1 MSLDTGAAPPSPTP
15 EERSPDLAARPRK
28 APRRKLSPLVP
39 IGATIVAFIALA
51 AIVSFF
57 WTPFDP
63 LYIDYDHTS
72 VGPGVNGH
80 PLGTDRLGRDIATRL
95 MIGARTALYV
105 GIVAVGIAMLIGTP
119 LGIVAGMTRRNWSES
134 IMRANDILLAFPALL
149 LAIVLA
155 ARYGGSITTAM
166 IAIGVASI
174 PGFVRVIRSGTLR
187 VMSTDYVL
195 AARVA
200 GRSSFSIAVRHVLP
214 NVSGLLIVQASS
226 AYAIAILAEAG
237 LSFLG
242 HGAPQSVPSWGRM
255 LYESQSLLTIAP
267 LTALWPGLAIAL
279 AVLGFNLLGDGLRD
293 QLDPTLVRS

>member
-1 MSLDTGAAPPSPTP
+1 
-15 EERSPDLAARPRK
+15 
-28 APRRKLSPLVP
+28 
-39 IGATIVAFIALA
+39 
-51 AIVSFF
+51 
-57 WTPFDP
+57 
-63 LYIDYDHTS
+63 
-72 VGPGVNGH
+72 
-80 PLGTDRLGRDIATRL
+80 
-95 MIGARTALYV
+95 
-105 GIVAVGIAMLIGTP
+105 
-119 LGIVAGMTRRNWSES
+119 
-134 IMRANDILLAFPALL
+134 MRANDILLAFPALL

-166 IAIGVASI
+166 IAIGVATI

-242 HGAPQSVPSWGRM
+242 LGAPQSVPSWGRM

-293 QLDPTLVRS
+293 RSTRPWCARDGTAAARPAAAGQRPDDQGRRRPAGARRRVRRSAAASGSA